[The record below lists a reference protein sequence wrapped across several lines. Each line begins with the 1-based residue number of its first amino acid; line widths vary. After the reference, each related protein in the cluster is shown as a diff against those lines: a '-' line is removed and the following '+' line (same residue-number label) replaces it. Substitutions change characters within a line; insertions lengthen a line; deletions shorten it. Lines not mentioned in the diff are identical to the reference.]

1 MTSPSCFVAMPLS
14 TRPDEMEFY
23 RDEAYWQRV
32 FSHLIE
38 PAVVRAGYRVLAP
51 GRVGSEHITSEI
63 VRDICTADMM
73 VCDVSS
79 ANANVFFEMGLR
91 TSLDL
96 PVAIVRGQYSSP
108 LPFDIHAINCYTY
121 RFQIPI
127 EDEIEALS
135 QHLGNAMRT
144 SSGRNTMWKVYGAAY
159 TAERDS
165 QLVGLRKE
173 RDDLRRECAELREQC
188 ERVERD
194 LGDSRD
200 VLAREF
206 GVRETMN
213 EKVSDPD
220 LEARHPFIRSFVTLL
235 RDLEDE
241 ACIVFSSTRP
251 RASMMFKHWGVNIRI
266 SSGGISRSVPI
277 EGPRLPNLIEG
288 SPELMAPFA
297 GSDLRIR
304 RYPPGLA
311 TGERFTE
318 DGTLA
323 ELAHAWLGGQQRNS
337 VQY

>member
-159 TAERDS
+159 TA
-165 QLVGLRKE
+165 
-173 RDDLRRECAELREQC
+173 
-188 ERVERD
+188 
-194 LGDSRD
+194 
-200 VLAREF
+200 
-206 GVRETMN
+206 RET
-213 EKVSDPD
+213 VSSLDSGKSGMISG
-220 LEARHPFIRSFVTLL
+220 ESARNCGSNVS
-235 RDLEDE
+235 
-241 ACIVFSSTRP
+241 A
-251 RASMMFKHWGVNIRI
+251 
-266 SSGGISRSVPI
+266 SSGIWGTREMCSP
-277 EGPRLPNLIEG
+277 G
-288 SPELMAPFA
+288 SSAFEKP
-297 GSDLRIR
+297 
-304 RYPPGLA
+304 
-311 TGERFTE
+311 
-318 DGTLA
+318 
-323 ELAHAWLGGQQRNS
+323 
-337 VQY
+337 